1 MAIHIVITTDEKS
14 EAESAFQLV
23 SYLNQ
28 LDVRGEIHAIW
39 ADPKP
44 MSITIDWSGDLAKET
59 QNLDHLKM
67 KENIE

>member
-1 MAIHIVITTDEKS
+1 
-14 EAESAFQLV
+14 V